1 MDVGYRV
8 FIINDDVVTA
18 LSQKKFNDFALRH
31 IKALPQFA
39 NQTLHIAIVIYALEK
54 KKPKQ
59 IIRIDSQ
66 RMRVDGDGGL
76 DEEFEHDGMRLIAN
90 KVDAFFGAAQP
101 EIESGGSVVH
111 AMSKFDARRDAHRH
125 PSLSGTAHK
134 RILEILFK

>member
-31 IKALPQFA
+31 MKMLPQFA
-39 NQTLHIAIVIYALEK
+39 NQTLHIAVVIYTLEK

-66 RMRVDGDGGL
+66 RMRVDGNGGL

-90 KVDAFFGAAQP
+90 KVDAFLGTAQP
-101 EIESGGSVVH
+101 EIGSSGSVVH